1 MVDTDLGCDMFI
13 LVYRDRIKE
22 LELDC
27 MEVEFVHGVRIKR
40 EEAEEAGKAAAEL
53 GVTLTCHGPYY
64 INLNS
69 DEARKREASVK
80 RILDTAR
87 AAHWLGAVSITFHAA
102 FFMKKDPEEVY
113 QVVRQALADISA
125 YDAVKEN
132 AKHPDVWIKD
142 GATFPVIS
150 LVFSTGNFE
159 HETGNALW
167 SEAHKTRV
175 EFEIHLIIT
184 ESDDNLS
191 REFLGQFAD
200 IQSAIM
206 TLTEESSFN
215 EKARIYLAD
224 VQVAIAET
232 GAWLWAVMRLVAGE

>member
-1 MVDTDLGCDMFI
+1 MNI
-13 LVYRDRIKE
+13 LSVYED
-22 LELDC
+22 
-27 MEVEFVHGVRIKR
+27 V
-40 EEAEEAGKAAAEL
+40 KA
-53 GVTLTCHGPYY
+53 
-64 INLNS
+64 
-69 DEARKREASVK
+69 
-80 RILDTAR
+80 
-87 AAHWLGAVSITFHAA
+87 
-102 FFMKKDPEEVY
+102 
-113 QVVRQALADISA
+113 ALADISA